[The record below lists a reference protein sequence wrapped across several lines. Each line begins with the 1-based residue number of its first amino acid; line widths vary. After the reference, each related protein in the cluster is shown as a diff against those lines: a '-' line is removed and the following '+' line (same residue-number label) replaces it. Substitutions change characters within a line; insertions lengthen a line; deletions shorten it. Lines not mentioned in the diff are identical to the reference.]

1 MQSDRNQ
8 IQIRSANKSDLENI
22 FKLVKELALYEKAPD
37 EVTAHIDDYHRDFKS
52 IFDAFV
58 AYDGDE
64 CIGMALYYWNFST
77 WKGKMLYLEDFYVM
91 PSHRRTGTGSR
102 LFEKVIET
110 AEKEGAALMKWQ
122 VLDWN
127 QLAIDFYKKYDSIF
141 EDNWLNGKIIFKK

>member
-1 MQSDRNQ
+1 MDNQ
-8 IQIRSANKSDLENI
+8 HIQIREAQYSDLENI
-22 FKLVKELALYEKAPD
+22 FSLVKELAEYEKAPL
-37 EVTAHIDDYHRDFKS
+37 EVTAHIEDYHRDFKT

-58 AYDGDE
+58 AYRGNE

-77 WKGKMLYLEDFYVM
+77 WKGKMLYLEDFYVL
-91 PSHRRTGTGSR
+91 PSYRRTGVGR
-102 LFEKVIET
+102 LLFEQVIEK

-127 QLAIDFYKKYDSIF
+127 QLAIDFYEKYDTIF